1 MIDTMVV
8 VTVFLLMTFSPD
20 ASAHDPVEHPS
31 AQNVLEMVDA
41 PIITV
46 LDGAIWVNGVYAGP
60 TDDAEATGKV
70 VRFDEPFNRL
80 RAMREQAKVLGRGDV
95 SHVVVL
101 NLDARVPAVVVKSL
115 YQTAASAGYDQV
127 SLLVLRR

>member
-1 MIDTMVV
+1 
-8 VTVFLLMTFSPD
+8 
-20 ASAHDPVEHPS
+20 
-31 AQNVLEMVDA
+31 MVDA